1 MIGAI
6 MGAMP
11 EKPPARVVE
20 IELTTG
26 KMIRQL
32 SQ

>member
-6 MGAMP
+6 MGAI

-26 KMIRQL
+26 KMLRQL